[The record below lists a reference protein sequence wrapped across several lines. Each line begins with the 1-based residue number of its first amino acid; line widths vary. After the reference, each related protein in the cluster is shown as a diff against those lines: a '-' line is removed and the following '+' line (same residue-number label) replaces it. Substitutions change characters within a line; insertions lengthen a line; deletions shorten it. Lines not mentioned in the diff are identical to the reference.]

1 MIILL
6 SIAISRPVS
15 GECLRAQHTT
25 IMYIQSA
32 TDPISL
38 MLAAAF
44 PRSDS
49 LHKLFSVPIRREHLC
64 VLSRPGFC
72 VWRKHAN
79 NTRPNSTHTTKIV
92 VGRLNYL
99 LFWAGRQ
106 IARLASLNNRQNN
119 RNSQLGVEPELFA
132 AAMLLLH
139 HPIIEWHFFLAQCV
153 LFKSCLCQFISIY
166 SRYSSS
172 FSLSKVWMAGG
183 NLYLSTERLSIY
195 SRPIGYDSLLLYCTQ
210 QI

>member
-1 MIILL
+1 M
-6 SIAISRPVS
+6 AKTRKQQ
-15 GECLRAQHTT
+15 GQT
-25 IMYIQSA
+25 
-32 TDPISL
+32 
-38 MLAAAF
+38 
-44 PRSDS
+44 
-49 LHKLFSVPIRREHLC
+49 LH
-64 VLSRPGFC
+64 
-72 VWRKHAN
+72 N
-79 NTRPNSTHTTKIV
+79 TTKIV

-99 LFWAGRQ
+99 LFWAARQ
-106 IARLASLNNRQNN
+106 IARLASLNNRQKNN
-119 RNSQLGVEPELFA
+119 RNSQDLRGVEPELFA

-195 SRPIGYDSLLLYCTQ
+195 SRPIGYDSLLLLYCTQ

>member
-106 IARLASLNNRQNN
+106 IARLASLNNRKTTATL
-119 RNSQLGVEPELFA
+119 SQEQSQSC
-132 AAMLLLH
+132 LLLLCCCST
-139 HPIIEWHFFLAQCV
+139 IQLQNGTFFQPSV
-153 LFKSCLCQFISIY
+153 SCLRVVCVNLFLYIVGVPAL
-166 SRYSSS
+166 
-172 FSLSKVWMAGG
+172 SL
-183 NLYLSTERLSIY
+183 E
-195 SRPIGYDSLLLYCTQ
+195 SLDGWR
-210 QI
+210 